1 MAYYSQPDGYGKG
14 QGESSLSLIE
24 TLFDALSANK
34 GLSKNNKRLDSDLG
48 ALSAL
53 VSSSSSVMGQP
64 SLTSCNDGDPSLWQQ

>member
-14 QGESSLSLIE
+14 QGESALSLIE
-24 TLFDALSANK
+24 TLFDALSTNK

-53 VSSSSSVMGQP
+53 VSRVE
-64 SLTSCNDGDPSLWQQ
+64 